1 MTGNEF
7 KIQIIDARRPKEVHK
22 ELVFMA
28 DSKLIKQLRADF
40 TIDTGVLVTQAP

>member
-7 KIQIIDARRPKEVHK
+7 RLQIIDARDPNTIHK
-22 ELVFMA
+22 ELIFTA

-40 TIDTGVLVTQAP
+40 SFAPGVLITQAP